1 VSRVVASFFVSLTA
15 HFLSRSDLLVV
26 VAGARVIHAGMTT
39 KLAEAKQ
46 EQNTAL
52 LKVMEKDGTIGRLS
66 EQLQSK
72 CQISALPS
80 LFSRTRHNLSFC
92 SHFRGQDRVGAVVDV
107 SGAGCGHP
115 EPSPGCPA
123 QVGGRQPEGHRGH
136 SQARKG
142 DEHGYGWAR
151 RAAWTDDA

>member
-39 KLAEAKQ
+39 KLAEVKQ
-46 EQNTAL
+46 ERNTAL
-52 LKVMEKDGTIGRLS
+52 LKVIEKDGTIGRLS

-80 LFSRTRHNLSFC
+80 LFSRTRLNLSFC
-92 SHFRGQDRVGAVVDV
+92 SPFRGQDRVGAVADV
-107 SGAGCGHP
+107 SGAGCCRMDL
-115 EPSPGCPA
+115 PGPTTS
-123 QVGGRQPEGHRGH
+123 VGTRTDYSVGPWDYLTCA
-136 SQARKG
+136 AR
-142 DEHGYGWAR
+142 YLMA
-151 RAAWTDDA
+151 